1 MRFQKTMFRV
11 WCFVFRL
18 LMKLLV
24 RVEVHHQ
31 SGLPEKGPLI
41 IATNHFHLLDPVLL
55 VAGVSY
61 EYMTVLVAEKW
72 EQIWPIN
79 WIVKSFGG
87 IFIRRGEF
95 DRGALETC
103 TTALRQGGIVGLAPE
118 GTRSRSGVLQRGKP
132 GVAYMAVKA
141 NAPILPVG
149 ISGQDRIAA
158 DWKRLRR
165 PHIVVRVG
173 EPILLEPVQGR
184 HKGEQLQA
192 RSDEVMCRIADLIRE
207 DLRGVYSDSIC
218 LAESTA

>member
-1 MRFQKTMFRV
+1 MRFHKTMFRV
-11 WCFVFRL
+11 WFFVFRL
-18 LMKLLV
+18 LMKLLL

-41 IATNHFHLLDPVLL
+41 IAANHFHLLDPAL
-55 VAGVSY
+55 VAAGVPY
-61 EYMTVLVAEKW
+61 EYVTVLVARKW
-72 EQIWPIN
+72 EQIWPVN

-87 IFIRRGEF
+87 VFVRRGEF
-95 DRGALETC
+95 DRGALEKC
-103 TTALRQGGIVGLAPE
+103 MTALRQGGIVGLAPE

-192 RSDEVMCRIADLIRE
+192 RSDEVMCHIADLIRE
-207 DLRGVYSDSIC
+207 DLRGVYSDSTY

>member
-18 LMKLLV
+18 MRKLLF

-31 SGLPEKGPLI
+31 SGLQGRGPLI
-41 IATNHFHLLDPVLL
+41 IAANHFHLLDPVL
-55 VAGVSY
+55 VMAGFPHVY
-61 EYMTVLVAEKW
+61 VTVLVAKKW

-87 IFIRRGEF
+87 VFVRRGEY
-95 DRGALETC
+95 DRGALEKC

-132 GVAYMAVKA
+132 GVAYLALRA
-141 NAPILPVG
+141 NATIVPVG
-149 ISGQDRIAA
+149 VSGQDRIAS

-173 EPILLEPVQGR
+173 EPFLLEPVQGR
-184 HKGEQLQA
+184 HKGKQLQA
-192 RSDEVMCRIADLIRE
+192 RSDEVMCHISGLIRE

-218 LAESTA
+218 PAESPA

>member
-18 LMKLLV
+18 FTKLLF
-24 RVEVHHQ
+24 RAEVHHQ
-31 SGLPEKGPLI
+31 SELLGEGPLI
-41 IATNHFHLLDPVLL
+41 IATNHFHLLDPVLV
-55 VAGVSY
+55 VAGVPY
-61 EYMTVLVAEKW
+61 EYVTILVAEKW

-79 WIVKSFGG
+79 WIVRSFGG
-87 IFIRRGEF
+87 VFVRRGEF
-95 DRGALETC
+95 DRGALEKC
-103 TTALRQGGIVGLAPE
+103 TTALRKGGIVGLAPE

-132 GVAYMAVKA
+132 GVAYMALKA

-149 ISGQDRIAA
+149 VSGQDRIAS

-173 EPILLEPVQGR
+173 EPFFLEPVHGR

-192 RSDEVMCRIADLIRE
+192 RSDEVMCHISDLIRE
-207 DLRGVYSDSIC
+207 DLRGVYSDSTC